1 MHCLQRLNFSLFDGN
16 DDWLEFVPIHFFQLS
31 DALIDACPHDWVLT
45 PNERLAREF
54 RRAYDQRQLSRGKAA
69 WANPRV
75 ASIASYVR
83 SAHERSAPLE
93 RRRVSLGSEAELL
106 LWQELAAENCA
117 PLCELAADAWRLLHG
132 YRLGLDGEDFSR
144 TLNARTFRNWT
155 KRFRARLDEAGLI
168 AGAQL
173 ADAIPG
179 ERERLHL
186 VAFDEMPPQ
195 LADLLQ
201 RTECAG
207 GEVLRHAPADLPA
220 RSQQRVEAASR
231 AEEIHLA
238 AQWARRA
245 LAQDGAARIG
255 IVFPYLA
262 DAYFAID
269 HALGAEFADAPEALD
284 ISGGIP
290 LAQQPVW
297 QAALLLLRL
306 ATEGI
311 GSGELE
317 TLKQSPYL
325 NLAGKPRA
333 APPGTPEAG
342 KGATSDKRLAL
353 PRDLPETA
361 RLTDLSKASGPL
373 RKLAGRAAKLPR
385 RQSFARW
392 MEDFRALL
400 GLASWGAAGA
410 GSVQYQAHGQLAE
423 CLERY
428 GILEQL
434 PNLSAEEALQTLQRL
449 LSNQLFAPQR
459 QPAPVQVL
467 GYLETTGLTFSH
479 LWIAGMGDTA
489 WPAAPSPNPL
499 LPIALQRRHGVPRVD
514 HRAEAAF
521 ARKRLQH
528 WRRASG
534 HLVFSHALEEGE
546 ERHECS
552 ALTASIPAIPK
563 ERLMPGLRVRRHPW
577 LAEPPRAALQ
587 PVVEQHGS
595 PIAAASLSGGTS
607 LLRDQAQCPFR
618 GWAVHRL
625 NVRESQAPRTYPDAL
640 ARGTLIHEALLAL
653 YEAGGDFEDVQ
664 RIEEVAAAAVDERL
678 GGAPALYR
686 HHERI
691 RLGRLLTCWAAHERR
706 RPAFQ
711 VIRLEQEAHL
721 QLPGLE
727 LSVRIDRID
736 EDSATGH
743 WIVIDYKT
751 GQASAKRLLEDRLIE
766 PQLPIYALTDA
777 RIRATLFAELAADR
791 AKLSGALDPELDC
804 APARRLPLPEGG
816 WDALAQRWREQLEA
830 LAAEHRAGYAAVA
843 PASPNVCKTCHL
855 PAFCRVGALAPSAE

>member
-1 MHCLQRLNFSLFDGN
+1 M
-16 DDWLEFVPIHFFQLS
+16 EFVPIHFFQLS
-31 DALIDACPHDWVLT
+31 DALVDACPQDWVLT

-54 RRAYDQRQLSRGKAA
+54 RRAYDQRQLSQGKAA
-69 WANPRV
+69 WAAPRV

-83 SAHERSAPLE
+83 SAYERSAPLE

-106 LWQELAAENCA
+106 LWQELATEGCA
-117 PLCELAADAWRLLHG
+117 PLCELAADAWRRLQG

-144 TLNARTFRNWT
+144 TLNARTFRAWT
-155 KRFRARLDEAGLI
+155 KRFRARLDAAGLI
-168 AGAQL
+168 ADAQL

-186 VAFDEMPPQ
+186 VAFDELPPQ

-201 RTECAG
+201 RTQCAG
-207 GEVLRHAPADLPA
+207 GEVLRHAPAALPA
-220 RSQQRVEAASR
+220 QSQQRVEAASR

-238 AQWARRA
+238 AQWARRT
-245 LAQDGAARIG
+245 LAQDAAARIG
-255 IVFPYLA
+255 IVFPYLS

-269 HALGAEFADAPEALD
+269 HAFGAEFADAPEALD
-284 ISGGIP
+284 ISGGTP
-290 LAQQPVW
+290 LATQPIW
-297 QAALLLLRL
+297 RAAQLLLRL

-311 GSGELE
+311 GRGELKM
-317 TLKQSPYL
+317 LKQTPCL
-325 NLAGKPRA
+325 DLRGKPRLA
-333 APPGTPEAG
+333 SSGTPDAG
-342 KGATSDKRLAL
+342 KGATPEKRLNL
-353 PRDLPETA
+353 PWNLPETL
-361 RLTDLSKASGPL
+361 RLADLSQASGPL

-400 GLASWGAAGA
+400 GLAGWGAAGA
-410 GSVQYQAHGQLAE
+410 GSIQYQAHEQLAE

-428 GILEQL
+428 SILEQL
-434 PNLSAEEALQTLQRL
+434 PNLRAEEALQTLQRL

-459 QPAPVQVL
+459 RPAPVQVL
-467 GYLETTGLTFSH
+467 GYLETTGLAFSH

-489 WPAAPSPNPL
+489 WPAAPNPNPL
-499 LPIALQRRHGVPRVD
+499 LPIALQRRHGLPRVD
-514 HRAEAAF
+514 HRAEADF

-528 WRRASG
+528 WRQASR

-546 ERHECS
+546 ERHACS

-563 ERLMPGLRVRRHPW
+563 ERLVPGLRVRRHPW
-577 LAEPPRAALQ
+577 LSKPPRAELQ

-595 PIAAASLSGGTS
+595 PIAAASVSGGTS

-625 NVRESQAPRTYPDAL
+625 NVRESQAPQTYPDAL
-640 ARGTLIHEALLAL
+640 ARGTLIHEALFAL
-653 YEAGGDFEDVQ
+653 YEAGGDFEDPE
-664 RIEEVAAAAVDERL
+664 RIEEVVAAAVEELL
-678 GGAPALYR
+678 GRAPALYR

-691 RLGRLLTCWAAHERR
+691 RLRRLLNAWVAHEGK
-706 RPAFQ
+706 RPPFQ
-711 VIRLEQEAHL
+711 VVGLEQEARL

-727 LSVRIDRID
+727 LSLRIDRID
-736 EDSATGH
+736 EDLATGH

-751 GQASAKRLLEDRLIE
+751 GQASPNRLLEDRLIE

-777 RIRATLFAELAADR
+777 RIRATLFAELSADR
-791 AKLSGALDPELDC
+791 AKLAGALAPELDC

-816 WDALAQRWREQLEA
+816 WNALARRWRKQLEA
-830 LAAEHRAGYAAVA
+830 LAKEHRAGYAAVA